1 MQRRQFLALCSA
13 FVAWPVLANTKMKKT
28 PAQAEGPFYPV
39 TSIPLR
45 ANLIIDDFNLIG
57 EPMSLVTRVVDSDG
71 LPQIGVRVEIWQC
84 DGQGVYEHPRQP
96 DAERFDS
103 SFAGFAALESDAQ
116 GQCRFQTLYPVPYTG
131 RPPHI
136 HVKLWRGQRQI
147 LTTQLYL
154 KGETGNEW
162 WGGSERDWLQMDVT
176 RDGAG
181 NRMTQFQ
188 LVV

>member
-13 FVAWPVLANTKMKKT
+13 FVAWPVLANSRIQKT
-28 PAQAEGPFYPV
+28 PSQAEGPFYPV

-45 ANLIIDDFNLIG
+45 ESLVLDESSLIG
-57 EPMSLVTRVVDSDG
+57 EPMTLTTRVVDDTGKPMSG
-71 LPQIGVRVEIWQC
+71 IRMEIWQC

-96 DAERFDS
+96 EVERFDP
-103 SFAGFAALESDAQ
+103 SFAGFAALETDSNGLCQ
-116 GQCRFQTLYPVPYTG
+116 FQTLYPVPYTG

-136 HVKLWRGQRQI
+136 HVKLWLGKREM

-162 WGGSERDWLQMDVT
+162 WGGSERDWLQMDVAK
-176 RDGAG
+176 DAKG
-181 NRMTQFQ
+181 NQMTQFQ
-188 LVV
+188 FVV